1 MAMTPLG
8 ARFGAPERQLASGA
22 ISSSLIR
29 AGLSLLAACQLAGP
43 AHADPVADVAH
54 HPSPISVVEIP
65 VTVDLTPLFDFLEQR
80 LPRHAGVVNRW
91 QKFRDVRVQYGIQR
105 GPVEAGMS
113 GERLAVTIPLP
124 TGYERRNR

>member
-1 MAMTPLG
+1 MIPLG
-8 ARFGAPERQLASGA
+8 ASFGTPERKVASGT
-22 ISSSLIR
+22 IGSSLIR
-29 AGLSLLAACQLAGP
+29 AFLSLLTACTMGAP
-43 AHADPVADVAH
+43 AQADPVADAAQ
-54 HPSPISVVEIP
+54 HPAPISVVEIP
-65 VTVDLTPLFDFLEQR
+65 VSVDLTPLFDFLEQR

-113 GERLAVTIPLP
+113 GERLAVTILLP